1 MWRFI
6 LLAGLL
12 CSMSGCVS
20 TAIYNKL
27 KQKIGANDSPAPPS
41 VERTEPS

>member
-1 MWRFI
+1 MWRVI

-20 TAIYNKL
+20 TLLYNKI
-27 KQKIGANDSPAPPS
+27 KQKIGANDSPARPTA
-41 VERTEPS
+41 ERTEPS